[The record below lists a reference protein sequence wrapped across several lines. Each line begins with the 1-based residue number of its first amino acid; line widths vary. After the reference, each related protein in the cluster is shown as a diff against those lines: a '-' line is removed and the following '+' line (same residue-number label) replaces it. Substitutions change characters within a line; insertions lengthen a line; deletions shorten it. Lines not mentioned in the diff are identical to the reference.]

1 MKRNKKNSSSLA
13 KRNLQKF
20 IANRMAIIGG
30 IIMLTIIAM
39 CICAPLLTSYD
50 PTYISV
56 PDRGLPVSA
65 EHPFG
70 TDRLGRDIFA
80 RVLYGGRMSI
90 LIGVGSAIGT
100 TMLGAVLGCIAGY
113 YGGKVDQVLVSIQE
127 LFSIFPTHLLILLCI
142 AYRGQSVSNL
152 FMIFILTGWPGVMRI
167 TRGRILSLKQEPF
180 VESCRANGI
189 SGASIMFHHLM
200 PNTWGPVIVNA
211 TLSVA
216 GYILQEAALSY
227 LGLGVPD
234 TVVTWGGII
243 NAAKRLDIIQTMP
256 MLWVAPGIA
265 ICLFVLGI
273 NFFGDGLRDALDPTT
288 NS

>member
-1 MKRNKKNSSSLA
+1 MKKNKKRTSSLA

-20 IANRMAIIGG
+20 AANKMAIVGAT
-30 IIMLTIIAM
+30 IMLTIILM
-39 CICAPLLTSYD
+39 CTFASVLTSYD
-50 PTYISV
+50 PTCIDIPS
-56 PDRGLPVSA
+56 RELPVSR

-80 RVLYGGRMSI
+80 RVLYGGRTSI
-90 LIGVGSAIGT
+90 LIGVGSAVGT
-100 TMLGAVLGCIAGY
+100 TLLGAVLGCIAGY
-113 YGGKVDQVLVSIQE
+113 YGGKVDRVLVSVQE

-142 AYRGQSVSNL
+142 AYRGQHVSNL
-152 FMIFILTGWPGVMRI
+152 FLIFILTGWPGVMRI

-189 SGASIMFHHLM
+189 SGVSIMFHHLM
-200 PNTWGPVIVNA
+200 PNTWGPVIVNS

-234 TVVTWGGII
+234 SVVTWGGII

-256 MLWVAPGIA
+256 MLWVAPGVA